1 MVRAMQ
7 VAWEVVAIVALV
19 LLNGFFAGAEIA
31 LLSVRKTRLA
41 ELAREGKA
49 SAAVALR
56 LREVPERLLATV
68 QVGITV
74 VGATA
79 AAVGGSTL
87 QEPLA
92 EVFADLGL
100 GAYSQSLALTVVVGA
115 ISALSIV
122 LGELVPKSLALRSS
136 EGFSLLVA
144 RPLTA
149 IAVCTRPI
157 AWVLT
162 GASNLLLR
170 PFGDQTTFS
179 ESALSASELRQLVEE
194 ASSGGAVREV
204 AGDIASRAI
213 DLHSLRLS
221 AVLRPRAQV
230 VTIKLQATDD
240 EVRTI
245 LETHVHSRFPVVDGE
260 QEDVVGYVLAR
271 DLFLQQMHEG
281 RTDIGR
287 ALRKA
292 HFVMESRHSVDALR
306 EMQRERS
313 ILAIV
318 VNEHGAFEGIV
329 TMEDIAEEFM
339 GEILAEHE
347 SPEVRVQAEGEDRF
361 VVLGTT
367 PVRDLNRELRCS
379 LDDGPGY
386 TTIAGLIIHC
396 AGKMVKRGDRVT
408 LQMGITAEVLD
419 ATSRQVRVVRL
430 TLPPPPVD
438 ETSEGG
444 AG

>member
-1 MVRAMQ
+1 
-7 VAWEVVAIVALV
+7 
-19 LLNGFFAGAEIA
+19 F
-31 LLSVRKTRLA
+31 
-41 ELAREGKA
+41 
-49 SAAVALR
+49 
-56 LREVPERLLATV
+56 
-68 QVGITV
+68 
-74 VGATA
+74 
-79 AAVGGSTL
+79 
-87 QEPLA
+87 
-92 EVFADLGL
+92 
-100 GAYSQSLALTVVVGA
+100 
-115 ISALSIV
+115 
-122 LGELVPKSLALRSS
+122 
-136 EGFSLLVA
+136 
-144 RPLTA
+144 
-149 IAVCTRPI
+149 TRPI

-240 EVRTI
+240 EVRTM

-281 RTDIGR
+281 RTDLRR

-292 HFVMESRHSVDALR
+292 HFVMESRHAVDALR

-367 PVRDLNRELRCS
+367 QIGRASCRERVWVPVRGRIAPAPRE
-379 LDDGPGY
+379 
-386 TTIAGLIIHC
+386 
-396 AGKMVKRGDRVT
+396 
-408 LQMGITAEVLD
+408 
-419 ATSRQVRVVRL
+419 AT
-430 TLPPPPVD
+430 
-438 ETSEGG
+438 
-444 AG
+444 